1 MTSCPPTHPRTL
13 EAVRVCI
20 GVLVVLMAACA
31 SRIPSPEAVA
41 EELGGAVAARLAGP
55 LRLAA
60 RGDDSGSDALARAT
74 ENVVDDLVV
83 PEGAARVIEG
93 RWTEWYVDDDEA
105 QFSTVFVVVPSDDDG
120 DQYCVAVTVHSNG
133 RVAAR
138 PEPGDP
144 MDRCADVALIG
155 LLESTT

>member
-1 MTSCPPTHPRTL
+1 
-13 EAVRVCI
+13 
-20 GVLVVLMAACA
+20 MAACA